1 MLTCTQAAGNYYNTV
16 IMIISSMIM
25 RKANDSQGNGSAL
38 DTVHVC
44 SLVEGAHEVEDLF
57 YWLCSFCFSTEKYY
71 FFHF

>member
-1 MLTCTQAAGNYYNTV
+1 
-16 IMIISSMIM
+16 M